1 MTAQMV
7 MAMMSSRLCLR
18 VRSWRG
24 SSREA
29 KCVASERSF
38 RADMANLRARMSKN
52 TEVGWPGWDQ
62 PSSHCPQ
69 TTYFDAI
76 ALRLLVLFIR
86 VVFGVIELRWWE
98 GVVYIVVVVQGQAD
112 LLEVILASSA
122 RGALADA
129 LDGGKQQG

>member
-76 ALRLLVLFIR
+76 ALRNRARRLEGRVLPPQVPIR
-86 VVFGVIELRWWE
+86 TKHDDRVG
-98 GVVYIVVVVQGQAD
+98 VQGLERGDVAVD
-112 LLEVILASSA
+112 LFPSG
-122 RGALADA
+122 RN
-129 LDGGKQQG
+129 